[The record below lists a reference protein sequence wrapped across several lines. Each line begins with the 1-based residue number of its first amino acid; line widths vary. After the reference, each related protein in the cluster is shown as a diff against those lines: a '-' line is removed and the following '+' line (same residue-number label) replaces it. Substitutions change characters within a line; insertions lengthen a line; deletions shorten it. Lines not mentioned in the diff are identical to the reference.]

1 MNKQEKTPFYTK
13 LLEYANSDVASFDV
27 PGHKLGNISNEM
39 IRNNGEMIYK
49 LDANSPRGLDNLNHP
64 NGVIK
69 EAEEL
74 CAEAFGADH
83 VFFLVNGCTSAIQV
97 MLMSV
102 IKENDY
108 VLLPRNSHKS
118 VINALIISGSNP
130 IFMEPEYDEEYGF
143 AKNMDYEVV
152 KEAIDNNPFAKAI
165 FLIHPTY
172 FGEVSDLSKIIEY
185 AHSKN
190 MLVLVDEAH
199 GTHFSFCDAL
209 PASAISLGADLVATS
224 MHKTGLSL
232 TQSSI
237 LMTKGDK
244 INNTEIRTTINILQT
259 TSPSSLLIASLDVAR
274 KELYFETQEKLT
286 KILKKVNLFRKKAKE
301 TLKNID
307 VLDTEYFKSHNTYL
321 YDESK
326 LIVSLKKLGI
336 SGVKAYKILKDKY
349 NIQAELG
356 ERYVVLFIITSATK
370 EEDLDRLY
378 DALLDIDNT
387 YQQKEISEVKVKY
400 HYPKQ
405 LLKPRDAYNSIKF
418 DLPLKEALGYISA
431 ESIMIYPPGI
441 PLVIPGEQIDQN
453 IIDITTEYMESD
465 CILFKDS
472 DDGMIRVIKMKE

>member
-1 MNKQEKTPFYTK
+1 MNRQEKTPFYTK

-49 LDANSPRGLDNLNHP
+49 LDANAPRGLDNLNHP
-64 NGVIK
+64 HGVIK
-69 EAEEL
+69 EAEEI

-83 VFFLVNGCTSAIQV
+83 VFFLVNGCTCAIQV

-102 IKENDY
+102 VKENDY
-108 VLLPRNSHKS
+108 ILLPRNSHKS
-118 VINALIISGSNP
+118 VVNALIISGSNP

-143 AKNMDYEVV
+143 AKNMDFEVV
-152 KEAIDNNPFAKAI
+152 KKAIDNNPFAKAI
-165 FLIHPTY
+165 FIIHPTY
-172 FGEVSDLSKIIEY
+172 FGEVSDLGRIIEY

-237 LMTKGDK
+237 LMTKGDR
-244 INNTEIRTTINILQT
+244 INTTEIRTTINILQT
-259 TSPSSLLIASLDVAR
+259 TSPSSLLVASLDVAR
-274 KELYFETQEKLT
+274 KELYFETQEKLS
-286 KILKKVNLFRKKAKE
+286 KILKKVNDFRKKAKE
-301 TLKNID
+301 TFKNID
-307 VLDTEYFKSHNTYL
+307 VLDREYFKNNNTYI

-336 SGVKAYKILKDKY
+336 SGLSAYKLLKDKY

-370 EEDLDRLY
+370 EEDLNRLF

-387 YQQKEISEVKVKY
+387 HQRVEQEKVKISS
-400 HYPKQ
+400 HYPKKM
-405 LLKPRDAYNSIKF
+405 LKPRDAYNSIKL
-418 DLPLKEALGYISA
+418 DVPLKKALGYISA

-453 IIDITTEYMESD
+453 IIDITTDYLEND

-472 DDGMIRVIKMKE
+472 PDGMIRVIRMKE